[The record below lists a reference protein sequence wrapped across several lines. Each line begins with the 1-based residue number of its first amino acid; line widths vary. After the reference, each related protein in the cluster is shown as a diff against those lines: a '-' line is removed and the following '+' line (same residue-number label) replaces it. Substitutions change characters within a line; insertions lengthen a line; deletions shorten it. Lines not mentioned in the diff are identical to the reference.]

1 MAINLS
7 VQSDL
12 TFSII
17 SSKDSSIRQPENYA
31 AYLESLDESLLALDG
46 EPTRFHLAVSSKL
59 KDVLAAKDGMT
70 AIAMKAKDGGDIPLY
85 SLMYQQVRVAL
96 KEITTGA
103 ESLMRKGGDG
113 LVADDLMAA
122 LAAQDILPEL
132 FAALQSKQANRSPEI
147 AKKG

>member
-85 SLMYQQVRVAL
+85 SLMYQQVRVSL
-96 KEITTGA
+96 KDITTGA
-103 ESLMRKGGDG
+103 ESLMRKGADG

-132 FAALQSKQANRSPEI
+132 FAAIQSKQANRSPEI

>member
-70 AIAMKAKDGGDIPLY
+70 AIAMKAKDGGDIPIY
-85 SLMYQQVRVAL
+85 SMMFQQIRVCL
-96 KEITTGA
+96 KDITTGA
-103 ESLMRKGGDG
+103 ESLMRKGADG

>member
-7 VQSDL
+7 VANDL

-46 EPTRFHLAVSSKL
+46 EPTRFHLAVSNKL

-70 AIAMKAKDGGDIPLY
+70 AIAMKAKDGGDIPIY
-85 SLMYQQVRVAL
+85 SMMFQQIRVCL
-96 KEITTGA
+96 KDITTGA
-103 ESLMRKGGDG
+103 ESLMRKGADG

-132 FAALQSKQANRSPEI
+132 FAALQSRQANRSPEI

>member
-96 KEITTGA
+96 KDITTGA
-103 ESLMRKGGDG
+103 ESLMRKGADG